1 MEENRQVLSGEEI
14 KAIIIEIK
22 ESGWVD
28 ANLLSLVRK
37 DLEFGLTREEVDIY
51 LNEKFKPSQMR
62 KLSLALRKHGVDFAK
77 SIAKEE
83 LDEQC
88 MQVAIDYFDKGV
100 SLDDITKGTTQIQS
114 AHALREIYEG
124 IVRGIKEA
132 EKTESAGETLV
143 NKDYVEKLLSD
154 MKEIV
159 VGINR
164 NAERYEKLS
173 EKLKEIEISDRVRE
187 EVAAKDAL
195 LQKQQEEIENLNSTI
210 AELREKLA
218 EKEEDMKEMKN
229 AVPTQIPV
237 QYVATFQGA
246 PNGQPI
252 TAVIERGQSKN
263 QGLYALIGKLA
274 YKKKS
279 KQDII
284 KLVASGELSRE
295 QLVQIKIAM
304 EKGLTEEQ
312 LLSLI
317 HGNVSPEQMKE
328 IIEIAVLENS
338 TK

>member
-14 KAIIIEIK
+14 KAVIIEIK

-187 EVAAKDAL
+187 EVTAKDAL

-263 QGLYALIGKLA
+263 QGLYALIGKLS

>member
-14 KAIIIEIK
+14 KAVIIEIK

-100 SLDDITKGTTQIQS
+100 SLDEITKGTVQIQS

-124 IVRGIKEA
+124 IVKGIKEA
-132 EKTESAGETLV
+132 EKTESTGETLV

-173 EKLKEIEISDRVRE
+173 DKLKEIEISDRVRE

-252 TAVIERGQSKN
+252 TAVIEKGQSKN
-263 QGLYALIGKLA
+263 QGLYAIIGKLA

>member
-14 KAIIIEIK
+14 KAVIIEIK

-37 DLEFGLTREEVDIY
+37 DLEFGLTREEIDIY

-100 SLDDITKGTTQIQS
+100 SLDEITKGTAQIQS

-263 QGLYALIGKLA
+263 QGLYAIIGKLA

>member
-1 MEENRQVLSGEEI
+1 MEENRKVLSEEEI
-14 KAIIIEIK
+14 KAIIVEVK

-37 DLEFGLTREEVDIY
+37 DLEFGLTREEIDIY

-83 LDEQC
+83 LDEQS
-88 MQVAIDYFDKGV
+88 MQVAIDYFDKGI
-100 SLDDITKGTTQIQS
+100 SYEAIAGGIAQANT
-114 AHALREIYEG
+114 AHALRQIYENV
-124 IVRGIKEA
+124 IKGIKEA
-132 EKTESAGETLV
+132 ERNESIAETTV

-159 VGINR
+159 LGINR
-164 NAERYEKLS
+164 NAERYEMLS

-187 EVAAKDAL
+187 ELAEKDAS
-195 LQKQQEEIENLNSTI
+195 LQKQQEEIESLNSTI
-210 AELREKLA
+210 AELNKQLT
-218 EKEEDMKEMKN
+218 EKEEEMKEMKN
-229 AVPTQIPV
+229 AVSTQIPV

-252 TAVIERGQSKN
+252 TAVIERGQPKN

-284 KLVASGELSRE
+284 KLVASGELSKE